1 MRWTVLEIERSN
13 AFHSLQTGFS
23 TPACPPV
30 TVEEF
35 PESTGNYRVFENLL
49 PCRSAIRE
57 PWPKRPGP
65 SGIDENERKCS
76 EMLGKSGFLIRS
88 QPGRCPYSWLP
99 STTSATPPT
108 VMAVPIT
115 SQRLTFSCTD
125 RNIAARMSV
134 KSGLA
139 ETMGETTTT
148 SARCNAM

>member
-76 EMLGKSGFLIRS
+76 ENQDFSSARS
-88 QPGRCPYSWLP
+88 RAAAPYSWLP